1 MRELD
6 VDDIFEETS
15 NCDDEEYD
23 DEALVSLNY
32 QLCVENRCVT
42 VELWSELSINKY
54 ITVEYVIL

>member
-1 MRELD
+1 MD

-42 VELWSELSINKY
+42 VEL
-54 ITVEYVIL
+54 